1 MNKIKSK
8 ESNAIFYGVLAG
20 AGILFF
26 YILVL
31 AIFQDFNFAI
41 SEFRKLWYFIIPLA
55 IGFGTQI
62 GLYTSI
68 LHTTALN
75 AEIAA
80 SGGVSGG
87 SMVACCTHFAL
98 NAIPILGFSGLA
110 AFLMVYQKWFFG
122 LGILSNLV
130 GITILINHKNKM
142 KLESKIP
149 HTSFYKGKKLKGGNC

>member
-1 MNKIKSK
+1 MNEIKNTNK
-8 ESNAIFYGVLAG
+8 KSNAVFYGILAG

-26 YILVL
+26 YIAILT
-31 AIFQDFNFAI
+31 IFQDFNFAI

-62 GLYTSI
+62 GLYASI
-68 LHTTALN
+68 LHTATLN

-87 SMVACCTHFAL
+87 SMVACCTHFVL
-98 NAIPILGFSGLA
+98 NAIPLLGFSGLA
-110 AFLMVYQKWFFG
+110 AFLMAYQKWFFG

-130 GITILINHKNKM
+130 GITILVNHKNKM
-142 KLESKIP
+142 K
-149 HTSFYKGKKLKGGNC
+149 GGNC